1 MKILMFGWEFPPY
14 NSGGLGVACQG
25 LTKALSQE
33 GIEIVFVLPKKFD
46 CQFPYCRFI
55 FANENFVFKNLPLKG
70 LKNFYL
76 NSLLNPYLTP
86 KFYAEFLG
94 KILQEKNL
102 SQTDFEIKSLINQKG
117 LFEEIMRY
125 AFEARKIALLEDFDI
140 IHAHDW
146 LTFPAG
152 IEAKKISKKPLVAH
166 IHATEFDRTGGHGVN
181 KKVYQIEKR
190 GFEEA
195 DVIIAVSQFTK
206 EKVVKHY
213 NISPEKIKVVYNA
226 TDYQQFNNFKNEVF
240 GLKKAGKKIVLF
252 LGRITL
258 QKGPDYFLLAAK
270 KVLEKD
276 PNVIFIVAGSGDME
290 RKIIELSAQW
300 NIADKVLFA
309 GFLRGKEQEKIYQ
322 MADLYV
328 LPSVSEPFGIT
339 PLEALSFGAPVL
351 ISKQSGVSEVISHCL
366 KVDFWDINDMA
377 NKILAVLNY
386 NELKESLSENGQKE
400 VKKLSWQESARQCC
414 QIYQTLIA

>member
-1 MKILMFGWEFPPY
+1 MKVLMFGWEFPPH
-14 NSGGLGVACQG
+14 NSGGLGVACEK
-25 LTKALSQE
+25 LVKALFQE
-33 GIEIVFVLPKKFD
+33 GIEVLFVLPRKFD
-46 CQFPYCRFI
+46 YHFPYCRFV
-55 FANENFVFKNLPLKG
+55 FANENFIFKSASLKG
-70 LKNFYL
+70 LKNFYF

-86 KFYAEFLG
+86 KFYVELLG
-94 KILQEKNL
+94 KIIQEKNF
-102 SQTDFEIKSLINQKG
+102 SETDFEFKSLINQKG

-125 AFEARKIALLEDFDI
+125 AFEARKIALLENFDV

-146 LTFPAG
+146 LTFPAA

-195 DVIIAVSQFTK
+195 DVVIAVSHFTK

-226 TDYQQFNNFKNEVF
+226 VDYQEFIDFKKEVF

-258 QKGPDYFLLAAK
+258 QKGPDYFLAAAK

-276 PNVIFIVAGSGDME
+276 PNVFFIVAGSGDME
-290 RKIIELSAQW
+290 MKMIELAARL
-300 NIADKVLFA
+300 NIADKVLFT
-309 GFLRGKEQEKIYQ
+309 GFLRGKEKEKIYQ

-328 LPSVSEPFGIT
+328 LPSISEPFGIT
-339 PLEALSFGAPVL
+339 PLEALNFGTPVL
-351 ISKQSGVSEVISHCL
+351 ISKQSGVSEVVSHCL

-386 NELKESLSENGQKE
+386 QELKESLSENGQKE
-400 VKKLSWQESARQCC
+400 VKNLSWQESAKKCC

>member
-14 NSGGLGVACQG
+14 NSGGLGVACEG
-25 LTKALSQE
+25 LIKAFSQK
-33 GIEIVFVLPKKFD
+33 GIEVIFVLPKKFSY
-46 CQFPYCRFI
+46 QFPYCRFI
-55 FANENFVFKNLPLKG
+55 FASEKLFFEKNKLKEIKKINF
-70 LKNFYL
+70 
-76 NSLLNPYLTP
+76 NSFLNPYLTP
-86 KFYAEFLG
+86 EMYTEILEKIIKEKELKNENFEF
-94 KILQEKNL
+94 NFL
-102 SQTDFEIKSLINQKG
+102 SKEKG
-117 LFEEIMRY
+117 LFEEVMQY

-152 IEAKKISKKPLVAH
+152 IEAKRISKKPLVAH

-195 DVIIAVSQFTK
+195 DIIIAVSQFTK
-206 EKVVKHY
+206 EKLIKYY
-213 NISPEKIKVVYNA
+213 NIPSEKIKVVYNA
-226 TDYQQFNNFKNEVF
+226 VDYQELNDSNNEVF

-270 KVLEKD
+270 KVLEKN
-276 PNVIFIVAGSGDME
+276 PNVIFIIAGSGDME
-290 RKIIELSAQW
+290 RKIIELTAHW

-309 GFLRGKEQEKIYQ
+309 GFLRGKEKEKIYQ

-339 PLEALSFGAPVL
+339 PLEALSFGTPVL
-351 ISKQSGVSEVISHCL
+351 ISKQSGVSEILTHCL
-366 KVDFWDINDMA
+366 KVDFWDVNDIA

-386 NELKESLSENGQKE
+386 NELKESLSENGKKE
-400 VKKLSWQESARQCC
+400 VKKFSWQESVRECC
-414 QIYQTLIA
+414 QIYQMLLS